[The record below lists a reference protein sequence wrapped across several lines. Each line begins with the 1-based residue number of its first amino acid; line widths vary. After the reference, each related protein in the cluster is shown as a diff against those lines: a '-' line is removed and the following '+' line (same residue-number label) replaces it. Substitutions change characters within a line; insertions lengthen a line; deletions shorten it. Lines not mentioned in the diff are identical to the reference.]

1 MMPKL
6 RLVAAAGVVGAAALM
21 LVGCSSPKVTIR
33 PPASVTTTSAAA
45 AQSTAAE
52 PTEASPAPPAD
63 DAGGTRLDGEGCLAV
78 TQANLDL
85 SAASNTQDARTA
97 ADILEKYSPS
107 QSAQDAIEHFV
118 QTGGAQFD
126 DPDYKKSNDALDKWV
141 HQVCPR

>member
-6 RLVAAAGVVGAAALM
+6 RLVAVAGAAALM

-33 PPASVTTTSAAA
+33 PPSSATTTSAAA

-52 PTEASPAPPAD
+52 STEASPAPPAD
-63 DAGGTRLDGEGCLAV
+63 DAGGTTRLDGEGCLAF

-97 ADILEKYSPS
+97 ADILEKYEPS

>member
-1 MMPKL
+1 MLPNS
-6 RLVAAAGVVGAAALM
+6 RRVAIAGVAALI

-33 PPASVTTTSAAA
+33 PPTSDTKTSAAA
-45 AQSTAAE
+45 AQSTEAQA
-52 PTEASPAPPAD
+52 TEAPAPAD

-97 ADILEKYSPS
+97 ADILEKYEPS
-107 QSAQDAIEHFV
+107 ESAKDAIEHFV

>member
-6 RLVAAAGVVGAAALM
+6 RFIAAAGVAVLM
-21 LVGCSSPKVTIR
+21 LAGCSSPKVTIR
-33 PPASVTTTSAAA
+33 PPSSTTSTATSTSAAE
-45 AQSTAAE
+45 STE
-52 PTEASPAPPAD
+52 SSSEPPAD
-63 DAGGTRLDGEGCLAV
+63 DSGGTRLDGEACLAI

-85 SAASNTQDARTA
+85 SAASNAQDARTA

-107 QSAQDAIEHFV
+107 ESARDAIEHFV

-126 DPDYKKSNDALDKWV
+126 DPSYKSSNDALDKWV

>member
-1 MMPKL
+1 MPNKQ
-6 RLVAAAGVVGAAALM
+6 LVAVAGAAALM

-33 PPASVTTTSAAA
+33 PPTSDTKTSAAA
-45 AQSTAAE
+45 AQSTEAQA
-52 PTEASPAPPAD
+52 TEASPAPPAD

-97 ADILEKYSPS
+97 GDILEKYEPS
-107 QSAQDAIEHFV
+107 ESAKDAIEHFV
-118 QTGGAQFD
+118 KTGGAQFD

>member
-1 MMPKL
+1 MMPDK
-6 RLVAAAGVVGAAALM
+6 RLVAVAGAVALV

-33 PPASVTTTSAAA
+33 PPTSAATTSAAV
-45 AQSTAAE
+45 AQSTE
-52 PTEASPAPPAD
+52 SSPEPPAD
-63 DAGGTRLDGEGCLAV
+63 DAGVTRLDGEACLAI

-85 SAASNTQDARTA
+85 TAASNAQDARTA
-97 ADILEKYSPS
+97 ADILEKYTPP

-126 DPDYKKSNDALDKWV
+126 DPSYKKTNDVLDNWV

>member
-6 RLVAAAGVVGAAALM
+6 RFVAVAGAAALM

-33 PPASVTTTSAAA
+33 PPASATTTAAA
-45 AQSTAAE
+45 AQPTAAE
-52 PTEASPAPPAD
+52 STEASPAPPAD

>member
-1 MMPKL
+1 MPNR
-6 RLVAAAGVVGAAALM
+6 RLVAVAGLAALI

-33 PPASVTTTSAAA
+33 PPASDTKTSTAA
-45 AQSTAAE
+45 AQSTEAQS
-52 PTEASPAPPAD
+52 TEASPAPPAD
-63 DAGGTRLDGEGCLAV
+63 DAGGTTRLDGEGCLAV

-97 ADILEKYSPS
+97 ADILEKYEPS
-107 QSAQDAIEHFV
+107 ESAKDAIEHFV
-118 QTGGAQFD
+118 KTGGAQFD